1 VPLSDGA
8 GIIEAVGDGVQRF
21 AVGDR
26 VMSSF
31 FTNWFGGAHPTP
43 PRAVPD
49 GAGWLVDG
57 TPFDQRGSFDLRS
70 RSSDLRGSFDTAMRC
85 PDRMVGG
92 TGCRPGD
99 TVLTL
104 GTGGVSI
111 SAIQFAKALGARV
124 IATTSSS
131 DKFEKLRHSVRMRLL
146 TTARTRTGTSRCVT

>member
-1 VPLSDGA
+1 
-8 GIIEAVGDGVQRF
+8 
-21 AVGDR
+21 
-26 VMSSF
+26 
-31 FTNWFGGAHPTP
+31 
-43 PRAVPD
+43 
-49 GAGWLVDG
+49 
-57 TPFDQRGSFDLRS
+57 
-70 RSSDLRGSFDTAMRC
+70 MRC

-92 TGCRPGD
+92 IGCRPGD